1 MFGLTPSLIRN
12 TACVAFILTFL
23 TCMTAPIANDLGE
36 RPNIIV
42 LLSDDQGWGDV
53 GYNGH
58 PVLHT
63 PNLDDMASEGVR
75 FDRFYAAGHVC
86 TPTRASLLTGRH
98 PNRMGAFTWGHSLRP
113 QELTLP
119 EILSQHGYTTAHFG
133 KWHVGSVLSE
143 SPVNPGASGF
153 QEWISAPNFFDFSPL
168 LSHKGEVVETN
179 GEGSEIIVDL
189 AIDFLESRAED
200 DGPFFIAIW
209 FGNPHKPHI
218 AEDEDRILYSD
229 YPEDVAN
236 FYAETTAIDRT
247 VGTLRTYLE
256 QSGLRENTIVWYLG
270 DNGGL
275 PDIGLNGGR
284 ESKGSIY
291 EGGLRVPSVMEW
303 PRGFPQPQIIE
314 TPASTSDVLPT
325 ILDVANIAYPASRPL
340 DGTSLL
346 DTIRSETADFS
357 RPLTFWKFYDVPGIR
372 MNSDTIMSIA
382 SNDGDDENA
391 ADLLYLDAGVIRTTY
406 DEDFFE
412 GHAAI
417 LEWPWKLHRIEKSAW
432 YDFAWS
438 RNPVTELYNLED
450 DPLETTNLIEERED
464 VAMRLMADL
473 EEWQASVIRSL
484 NGEDY

>member
-1 MFGLTPSLIRN
+1 MLRMSSFLIRN
-12 TACVAFILTFL
+12 SARVVFVLVLLSCVNSLNADEFS
-23 TCMTAPIANDLGE
+23 E

-58 PVLHT
+58 PVLQT
-63 PNLDDMASEGVR
+63 PNLDVMASEGVR

-119 EILSQHGYTTAHFG
+119 EILSEHGYTTAHFG

-179 GEGSEIIVDL
+179 GEGSEVIVDL
-189 AIDFLESRAED
+189 AIDFLESREEKD
-200 DGPFFIAIW
+200 EPFFIAIW
-209 FGNPHKPHI
+209 FGNPHKPHL
-218 AEDEDRILYSD
+218 AKDEDRLLYSEFPD
-229 YPEDVAN
+229 DVAN

-247 VGTLRTYLE
+247 VGTLRAYLE
-256 QSGLRENTIVWYLG
+256 DSSLKENTIVWYLG

-291 EGGLRVPSVMEW
+291 EGGIRVPSVLEW
-303 PRGFPQPQIIE
+303 PKGFPHPQVIE

-325 ILDVANIAYPASRPL
+325 LLDAADIAYPEARPL
-340 DGTSLL
+340 DGISLL
-346 DTIRSETADFS
+346 DSINHQNAGSPPS
-357 RPLTFWKFYDVPGIR
+357 LKFWKFYDVPGIR
-372 MNSDTIMSIA
+372 MNSDEIMSVA
-382 SNDGDDENA
+382 RDNNVSENLE
-391 ADLLYLDAGVIRTTY
+391 DFLYLDAGVIQKKY
-406 DEDFFE
+406 EEDFFE

-417 LEWPWKLHRIEKSAW
+417 LDWPWKLHRIEQSAW
-432 YDFAWS
+432 YDVVWS
-438 RNPVTELYNLED
+438 REPNMELYNLEE
-450 DPLETTNLIEERED
+450 DPLETTNLVEEREEI
-464 VAMRLMADL
+464 ASRLLGNL
-473 EEWQASVIRSL
+473 EEWQASVIKSL
-484 NGEDY
+484 NGDDY